1 MADVLGQ
8 GRSPV
13 MGAAGARPGRN
24 PAKVPAGVRPDHNPA
39 KVREGVRPDHNRGK
53 APAGV
58 RPRRNPA
65 KVREGVRPDHNPA
78 KVLVGVRQ
86 GNQAAVDAL
95 RDHRPVM
102 AAEGVTAVA
111 ATAAATNSNHTVS
124 RNPSPASGNGAPL
137 RRQ

>member
-1 MADVLGQ
+1 MADVL
-8 GRSPV
+8 
-13 MGAAGARPGRN
+13 RPGRN
-24 PAKVPAGVRPDHNPA
+24 PAKVPAGVRQDHNPAKVPGGVLPRRNPA

>member
-1 MADVLGQ
+1 MADVLRQ

-13 MGAAGARPGRN
+13 MGAAGARPDHNPAKGREDVRPGSN
-24 PAKVPAGVRPDHNPA
+24 PAKVLAGVRPDHNPA
-39 KVREGVRPDHNRGK
+39 K
-53 APAGV
+53 A
-58 RPRRNPA
+58 
-65 KVREGVRPDHNPA
+65 
-78 KVLVGVRQ
+78 LVGVRQ

-111 ATAAATNSNHTVS
+111 ATAVATNSNRTVS

>member
-1 MADVLGQ
+1 MADVLRQ

-24 PAKVPAGVRPDHNPA
+24 PAKVPAGVRQDHNPA
-39 KVREGVRPDHNRGK
+39 KVPGGVL
-53 APAGV
+53 
-58 RPRRNPA
+58 PRRNPA